1 MGACINKDAFISRRL
16 TIVKWRRKATDDVEG
31 DASDTDDDDDNDD
44 GGNDDDDDDEHKE
57 DDDDDAEDYDAG
69 GEDLVIHR

>member
-1 MGACINKDAFISRRL
+1 MANALNTTQLGRQSAGFG
-16 TIVKWRRKATDDVEG
+16 VVERG
-31 DASDTDDDDDNDD
+31 DDDDDV
-44 GGNDDDDDDEHKE
+44 EHKE